1 MAQGME
7 AGGHRGAF
15 QAAEAERS
23 LVGLF
28 SLLPAIVDAVDV
40 PVVATGGIGDARGAA
55 AALLLGASAV
65 QIGTG
70 FLRASESGIPS
81 AWADAIA
88 RASPEDTVATRAF
101 SGRLGR
107 AIKSRYVDA
116 ASAEDAPLPAPY
128 PVQRGLTQTMRQAAN
143 SRNNIDAMQAW
154 AGQSARLAK
163 AAPAAAIVDELWG
176 EAQSLLS

>member
-1 MAQGME
+1 M
-7 AGGHRGAF
+7 
-15 QAAEAERS
+15 
-23 LVGLF
+23 
-28 SLLPAIVDAVDV
+28 
-40 PVVATGGIGDARGAA
+40 
-55 AALLLGASAV
+55 
-65 QIGTG
+65 
-70 FLRASESGIPS
+70 
-81 AWADAIA
+81 
-88 RASPEDTVATRAF
+88 ATRAF